1 KPASQNNALYKHF
14 VQWVF
19 KMRRLMLEK
28 GFTLTDIENFNS
40 DTLQKA
46 IWSGTTTLLFRK
58 WLFNKP
64 QKKIT
69 DFL

>member
-1 KPASQNNALYKHF
+1 
-14 VQWVF
+14 
-19 KMRRLMLEK
+19 MLEK

>member
-1 KPASQNNALYKHF
+1 
-14 VQWVF
+14 
-19 KMRRLMLEK
+19 MRILMSEK
-28 GFTLTDIENFNS
+28 DFTLNDLENFYR

-46 IWSGTTTLLFRK
+46 IWSGKTTLLFRK
-58 WLFNKP
+58 WLFDKP